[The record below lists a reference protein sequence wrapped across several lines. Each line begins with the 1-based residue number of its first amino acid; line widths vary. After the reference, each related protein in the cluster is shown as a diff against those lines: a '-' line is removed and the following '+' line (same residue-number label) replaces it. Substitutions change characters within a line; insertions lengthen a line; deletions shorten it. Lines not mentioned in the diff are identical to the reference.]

1 MDNIIKINIKK
12 LKNIFKNVFK
22 KILNLKIFKLFQK
35 LILTF
40 CIQTLEY

>member
-22 KILNLKIFKLFQK
+22 KNFKFKNL
-35 LILTF
+35 
-40 CIQTLEY
+40 